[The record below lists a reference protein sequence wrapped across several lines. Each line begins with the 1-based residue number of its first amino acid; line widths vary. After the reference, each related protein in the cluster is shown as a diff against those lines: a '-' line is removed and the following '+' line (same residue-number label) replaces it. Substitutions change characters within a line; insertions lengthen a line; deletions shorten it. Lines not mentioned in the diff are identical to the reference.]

1 MKTKVMSFVAVVS
14 ALVLAGCTNVATF
27 DYSAAPGTMMRFQE
41 AGVATKSVAVL
52 PVMDQRGAR
61 YLAQTHVA
69 QEGDRGSFYWGFLPF
84 FPFGW
89 VEKEEPEN
97 SNLFVTLGRFHFSPQ
112 NDLANAAYQSLVTS
126 NLFARVTRANTLE
139 QADADYIWRSRV
151 TSTYYCG
158 CMYSYC
164 ISYFFV
170 APLWIIGF
178 PCGSSRNELCMTFE
192 LVERA
197 TGNVVWSYD
206 YRGSDYIVH
215 WIYARIGKDTSLYAR
230 LMKQAMNGALV
241 SLSQRMPT
249 LAK

>member
-1 MKTKVMSFVAVVS
+1 MKNNTI
-14 ALVLAGCTNVATF
+14 AT
-27 DYSAAPGTMMRFQE
+27 A
-41 AGVATKSVAVL
+41 
-52 PVMDQRGAR
+52 
-61 YLAQTHVA
+61 
-69 QEGDRGSFYWGFLPF
+69 GDRNYLWGIFMMIASLRRKGMDENVLVGTKGFDAEAAEILTSMGGVRLIPLDD
-84 FPFGW
+84 FG
-89 VEKEEPEN
+89 
-97 SNLFVTLGRFHFSPQ
+97 R
-112 NDLANAAYQSLVTS
+112 SLTCCKAMMM
-126 NLFARVTRANTLE
+126 L
-139 QADADYIWRSRV
+139 QADTDYIWRSRV